1 MVFGPAGMAAQQ
13 PVGLVSLLI
22 GKEGG
27 IATGRLCVRMER
39 KGMSSVAGFVRDGY
53 YGISIEHVVPCVFCI
68 D

>member
-22 GKEGG
+22 GEEGG

-39 KGMSSVAGFVRDGY
+39 KEMSSAAGFVRDGY
-53 YGISIEHVVPCVFCI
+53 YGI
-68 D
+68 